1 VTERSDS
8 GGMSFLDDEEYEKG
22 GIEMNAAARAAL
34 MQKLSQTH
42 SAGIQ
47 HYLQITRDLTI
58 IGRQRDDDGQN
69 KLLQINGSKASYIIN
84 RMN

>member
-1 VTERSDS
+1 MQVGPVTERGDS

-42 SAGIQ
+42 SAGI
-47 HYLQITRDLTI
+47 YNMLSCRTENI
-58 IGRQRDDDGQN
+58 
-69 KLLQINGSKASYIIN
+69 SK
-84 RMN
+84 RMI

>member
-1 VTERSDS
+1 MTERSDS

-42 SAGIQ
+42 SAGTQ
-47 HYLQITRDLTI
+47 QRSLRYYSVPYALITERT
-58 IGRQRDDDGQN
+58 
-69 KLLQINGSKASYIIN
+69 SMPFA
-84 RMN
+84 

>member
-1 VTERSDS
+1 MTERNDS

-42 SAGIQ
+42 SAGTQ
-47 HYLQITRDLTI
+47 QPST
-58 IGRQRDDDGQN
+58 
-69 KLLQINGSKASYIIN
+69 
-84 RMN
+84 

>member
-1 VTERSDS
+1 VTERNDS

-42 SAGIQ
+42 SAGTQ
-47 HYLQITRDLTI
+47 QSST
-58 IGRQRDDDGQN
+58 
-69 KLLQINGSKASYIIN
+69 
-84 RMN
+84 

>member
-1 VTERSDS
+1 MTERSDS

-42 SAGIQ
+42 SAGMQ
-47 HYLQITRDLTI
+47 QRSPHYHSELFAHITEHV
-58 IGRQRDDDGQN
+58 
-69 KLLQINGSKASYIIN
+69 SMPFA
-84 RMN
+84 